1 MRIKLILIIVF
12 SIIFGYCFIGSIF
25 ASQPNGYG
33 SVLDNN
39 NGNQGD
45 ILVNTG
51 NDNGQSDVGT
61 WVDSDF
67 LKGEDGRDGVD
78 GQNGVNG
85 EQGVQGEDGRDGVD
99 GQNGVNGE
107 QGVQGEQGN
116 EGIKGKEGKK
126 GVEGKTG
133 NKGDKGETGKGLKN
147 AREIQIEGV
156 IKETKKTSWSIYFI
170 QDFAN
175 DNNTIGAKVKVYIG
189 QSYAEQVREEL
200 DKRLQKLEKHMD
212 DVDLVESDNMEVV
225 PTDTG
230 FKIQKKL
237 NF

>member
-67 LKGEDGRDGVD
+67 LK
-78 GQNGVNG
+78 
-85 EQGVQGEDGRDGVD
+85 GEDGRDGVD